1 MAHNI
6 VINIMDFR
14 HLILQLS
21 ILEAKISAIIMVEI
35 VSITKITQR
44 EELTA

>member
-21 ILEAKISAIIMVEI
+21 ILGAKISAIMMAEI